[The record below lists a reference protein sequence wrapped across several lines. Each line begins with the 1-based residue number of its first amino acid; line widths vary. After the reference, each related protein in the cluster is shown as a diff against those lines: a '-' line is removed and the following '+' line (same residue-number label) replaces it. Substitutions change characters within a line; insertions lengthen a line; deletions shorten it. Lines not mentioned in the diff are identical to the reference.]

1 MDVKCMHHGHQR
13 RSQFEHYQA
22 LMAIALPSYALIL
35 FGDDDDLWCAD
46 RVATYAALSSSMP
59 DDADGLSLEWA
70 SMPCDTCVAQ
80 ELGCSGDSETVDEL
94 LRRGHASVECMSVYW
109 MIACRLK
116 AVCAFFDACAPPLV
130 QSKFCDIAFKNF
142 MLERRKCVRLSR
154 KSEDAQSLLAQGR
167 WLMYY
172 DNVRDNVVDDSD
184 EDEPEL
190 RACTSPSLFFR
201 GSGAI
206 CWHASDIHSC
216 SPEQAESQ
224 LVARELHRLHRLNG
238 QLADRGAD
246 MVARH
251 LARHRT
257 RIEKESAGWFG
268 LARPP
273 SRGEVE
279 TLFAQIERGSGGTS
293 ALAALIDSMQCQAVE
308 RSNQERIGTSGA
320 RWARYVSYDDFAE
333 LERASSEISAA
344 EQAVAFDCLLLRA
357 AQPLRKILQRF
368 GMDARPADLFEAQL
382 EKTWESRCQ
391 HLFV

>member
-1 MDVKCMHHGHQR
+1 
-13 RSQFEHYQA
+13 
-22 LMAIALPSYALIL
+22 
-35 FGDDDDLWCAD
+35 
-46 RVATYAALSSSMP
+46 
-59 DDADGLSLEWA
+59 
-70 SMPCDTCVAQ
+70 
-80 ELGCSGDSETVDEL
+80 
-94 LRRGHASVECMSVYW
+94 
-109 MIACRLK
+109 
-116 AVCAFFDACAPPLV
+116 
-130 QSKFCDIAFKNF
+130 
-142 MLERRKCVRLSR
+142 
-154 KSEDAQSLLAQGR
+154 
-167 WLMYY
+167 
-172 DNVRDNVVDDSD
+172 
-184 EDEPEL
+184 
-190 RACTSPSLFFR
+190 
-201 GSGAI
+201 
-206 CWHASDIHSC
+206 
-216 SPEQAESQ
+216 
-224 LVARELHRLHRLNG
+224 
-238 QLADRGAD
+238 

-333 LERASSEISAA
+333 LERACSEISAA